1 MPVETYL
8 ICVGKS
14 AAERPGTA
22 AERPGTAAERPGT
35 AAERP
40 TRDRSHRLS
49 PGPSNPAA

>member
-1 MPVETYL
+1 MAVETYL

-14 AAERPGTA
+14 A

-49 PGPSNPAA
+49 PGPSNLAA